1 MIAFLRSTDG
11 NPDSRLQKYIDVVV
25 EKKISFLVFC
35 WDRNLKFTDN
45 KNYVYYHKKAVYGSG
60 MKNMTRLLGFNLFL
74 FKQLISNRKNI
85 EIIHAC
91 DFDTILP
98 AIFMKIFFH
107 KKVIYDIFD
116 WFVDS
121 RELHNPFIKSCI
133 LSFEYIALKL
143 SDRTIVCEEERKK
156 QIKFQPKNIWV
167 LPNIPNFKPL
177 NTSETEDIGTPIK
190 VSYVGVLTKHR
201 GIEKVIKYAET
212 HPDQINLE
220 IAGFGELEELIK
232 QACKKV
238 NNIHYWGTVPY
249 EKGIEIMKNSD
260 IILAIYEKTIPNH
273 IYAAPN
279 KYYEGLYL
287 GKPILTTKDTYV
299 GIKTE
304 KYNTGF
310 TINEDINELKTLFS
324 KENLRSEI
332 NRYKVNARNLWKTKY
347 SNYISTFMNEVYIPF
362 ILLNAK
368 KHK

>member
-11 NPDSRLQKYIDVVV
+11 NPDSRLQKYIDAIKEQRVDF
-25 EKKISFLVFC
+25 IALC

-45 KNYVYYHKKAVYGSG
+45 KNYTYYHKKAVYGSG
-60 MKNMTRLLGFNLFL
+60 MKNMIKLLGFNLFL
-74 FKQLISNRKNI
+74 LKKLISNRKKYN
-85 EIIHAC
+85 IIHAC
-91 DFDTILP
+91 DFDTIIP
-98 AIFMKIFFH
+98 AIVMKVFFH

-121 RELHNPFIKSCI
+121 RELHNPIIKNSI
-133 LSFEYIALKL
+133 LGLEYIALKL

-156 QIKFQPKNIWV
+156 QICYQPKDIWV

-177 NTSETEDIGTPIK
+177 NSFGIESKNSRIK
-190 VSYVGVLTKHR
+190 ASYVGVLTKHR
-201 GIEKVIKYAET
+201 GIEKVVKYAET
-212 HPDQINLE
+212 HPNQIELE
-220 IAGFGELEELIK
+220 IAGFGELEDLIK
-232 QACKKV
+232 KACTKV
-238 NNIHYWGTVPY
+238 TNIHFYGTVPY
-249 EKGIEIMKNSD
+249 ETGIEIMKNSD

-304 KYNTGF
+304 KYKTGF
-310 TINEDINELKTLFS
+310 TITEDYNELQALFS
-324 KENLRSEI
+324 KEELREDIKS
-332 NRYKVNARNLWKTKY
+332 YKVNACNLWKSKY
-347 SNYISTFMNEVYIPF
+347 SNYITTFMNETYIPF
-362 ILLNAK
+362 ILSCAN

>member
-11 NPDSRLQKYIDVVV
+11 NPDSRLQKYIDSVI
-25 EKKISFLVFC
+25 EKKIDFLVFC
-35 WDRNLKFTDN
+35 WDRNLRFTDN
-45 KNYVYYHKKAVYGSG
+45 KNYSYYHKKAVYGSG
-60 MKNMTRLLGFNLFL
+60 MKNMVKLIGFNLFL
-74 FKQLISNRKNI
+74 LNKLISNRKKI

-121 RELHNPFIKSCI
+121 RELQNSLIKHCI

-156 QIKFQPKNIWV
+156 QINFQPKNIWV
-167 LPNIPNFKPL
+167 LPNIPKFKPL
-177 NTSETEDIGTPIK
+177 NVSESENIGSKIT

-201 GIEKVIKYAET
+201 GIEKIIKYAES
-212 HPDQINLE
+212 HPDQVNLE
-220 IAGFGELEELIK
+220 IAGFGELEDLIK
-232 QACKKV
+232 QACIQA

-304 KYNTGF
+304 KYKTGF
-310 TINEDINELKTLFS
+310 TISEDTNELETFFS

-332 NRYKVNARNLWKTKY
+332 NKYKINAHNLWESKY
-347 SNYISTFMNEVYIPF
+347 SNYIATFMNEIYTPF
-362 ILLNAK
+362 ILSNTQ